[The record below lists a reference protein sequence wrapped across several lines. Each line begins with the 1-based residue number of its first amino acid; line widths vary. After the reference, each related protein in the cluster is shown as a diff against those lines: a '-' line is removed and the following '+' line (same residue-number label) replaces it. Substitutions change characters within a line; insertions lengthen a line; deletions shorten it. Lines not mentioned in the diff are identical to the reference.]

1 MAQMTLPSAPSYRRT
16 SYSGLLGCDFSV
28 DPALVSRKRS
38 PDCLNMISDNGG
50 NPVKRKGWEVVD
62 LEGLPTHSDG
72 CAVENIWMFRANGN
86 LFIVFTAKNY
96 PNDSSTLYCLR
107 KTGNSIELEDIG
119 TVVVPTGKLGAFY
132 TDISDEQFGLYI
144 LGVSEY
150 HRIYYDESD
159 DQAKHELVQPY
170 VPTITISRKPSGGGE
185 AYEEVNLLTRER
197 AEMFLNESGNKVFR
211 LSFQPVAD
219 SVRVWYLG
227 GDNGDTWIEEP
238 SGNISVNTTTWKV
251 TLTTAHEPVVAGED
265 NIKIQYTASGS
276 SLAPRIFRNT
286 ETAHFSRMI
295 YDQIFLTGNTK
306 KRNTV
311 FYSKVNDI
319 TYFPDTYYLKMNGE
333 SNAKGFL
340 NVGEYLAVVKEGS
353 ANDNTVFLIYPTTY
367 NSTETTAVADGNGN
381 ITLET
386 KQKAD
391 WTFAL
396 KRSIAGVGAVA
407 NRAFAVLGD
416 EPLFLSTNGVYGI
429 ASIDTTSDKIVRNRS
444 FLLDQKLTR
453 EPNLENA
460 VATEWN
466 NYYVLVA
473 NGHAYILDGRHKTN
487 NYAGNTSYG
496 YEAYYWDNIPAVS
509 IASCEDELWFGTEDG
524 CVCRFKSDD
533 DSKAFSDGT
542 SREDSTVDGE
552 AIIARWSTPLDND
565 DMSEYFKTMQKK
577 GTMCTVAPYTRSSVK
592 VYINVDGYGRQYI
605 GEMYVDRAD
614 LFDGVIDFERLSFDT
629 STAPR
634 DYFFRK
640 KRKKYKRLQIILE
653 NDALNEPF
661 GVFEIVK
668 TYIYQ
673 RFAK

>member
-16 SYSGLLGCDFSV
+16 AYSGLLGCDFSV

-62 LEGLPTHSDG
+62 IEGLPAYTDG
-72 CAVENIWMFRANGN
+72 CSVENIWMFRAGGSV
-86 LFIVFTAKNY
+86 FVVFTAKDY
-96 PNDSSTLYCLR
+96 PNNSSILYCLR
-107 KTGNSIELEDIG
+107 KTGDSIELEDIG
-119 TVVVPTGKLGAFY
+119 DVEVPTGKLGAFY

-170 VPTITISRKPSGGGE
+170 VPTITISRSPTGGGE
-185 AYEEVNLLTRER
+185 SYEEVNLLTKEC
-197 AEMFLNESGNKVFR
+197 AETFLNEAGNKEFR
-211 LSFQPVAD
+211 LTLEPIAQG
-219 SVRVWYLG
+219 VRVWYLG
-227 GDNGDTWIEEP
+227 GQNGNEWIEES
-238 SGNISVNTTTWKV
+238 SGNITVTPATHKV
-251 TLTTAHEPVVAGED
+251 TLTTAHDPVVAGED

-276 SLAPRIFRNT
+276 SVASRIFRNT
-286 ETAHFSRMI
+286 ETAHLSRMI
-295 YDQIFLTGNTK
+295 YDQIFLTGNPDM
-306 KRNTV
+306 RNTIY
-311 FYSKVNDI
+311 YSKVNDI
-319 TYFPDTYYLKMNGE
+319 AYFPDTYYLKMNGE

-353 ANDNTVFLIYPTTY
+353 ANDSTIFLIYPTTY
-367 NSTETTAVADGNGN
+367 NSTETTAVSDGTGS

-386 KQKAD
+386 KQKSD
-391 WTFAL
+391 WTFAM
-396 KRSIAGVGAVA
+396 KRSIAGIGAVS

-416 EPLFLSTNGVYGI
+416 EPLFLSANGVYGI
-429 ASIDTTSDKIVRNRS
+429 TSVDTTSDKIARNRS

-466 NYYVLVA
+466 NYYVLVV

-496 YEAYYWDNIPAVS
+496 YESYYWENIPAIS

-524 CVCRFKSDD
+524 CICRFKNDG
-533 DSKAFSDGT
+533 DSKEFSDGT
-542 SREDSTVDGE
+542 SRSDDTVDGDV
-552 AIIARWSTPLDND
+552 IIARWSTPLDND

-605 GEMYVDRAD
+605 GMANVDMAD
-614 LFDGVIDFERLSFDT
+614 LFDGTIDFERLSFDT

-653 NDALNEPF
+653 NDEPNEPF